1 MEDWLSSLRDIK
13 PGARSLDRHE
23 ASSEVD
29 HHRRL
34 QVDEH
39 ELPRGKSFLP

>member
-1 MEDWLSSLRDIK
+1 MDDWLSSLRDIK
-13 PGARSLDRHE
+13 PGASSPDRHE
-23 ASSEVD
+23 ASSAAD

-39 ELPRGKSFLP
+39 EFPRSMSFLP